1 MQSMKQAKS
10 VQIEG
15 NPRISVIMG
24 VLCGKERTE
33 LLQRS
38 VSSIL
43 EQSFESFEFLICDD
57 GSAAEAKTVL
67 EEYAAEDPRI
77 RLIRPG
83 DKLDLASK
91 LNACLPASHTL
102 TKTAAVAAT
111 CTEAGNSEYY
121 TCSAC
126 GKYFSDEAGT
136 NEIEKDS
143 WVITALRHNL
153 ISHDAQAPT
162 CWDLAVPCS
171 CGSRDSENGIL

>member
-91 LNACLPASHTL
+91 LNACLPAARGDYIARMDDDDRL
-102 TKTAAVAAT
+102 
-111 CTEAGNSEYY
+111 
-121 TCSAC
+121 
-126 GKYFSDEAGT
+126 
-136 NEIEKDS
+136 
-143 WVITALRHNL
+143 
-153 ISHDAQAPT
+153 
-162 CWDLAVPCS
+162 
-171 CGSRDSENGIL
+171 